1 MASDQNE
8 LKLYSNWRSSCSF
21 RVRIALNLKGLKYE
35 YKAVNVDKGEQFSP
49 GKRKEMSYF
58 YFNFTITLFSF
69 LIYYLSYVMLEFTKL
84 NPIGYVP
91 VLVHGDMVLADSF
104 AIIMYLEDKYP
115 HHHPLLP
122 KDIHKKAINY
132 QVASIVSSSIQPYQN
147 ITTLKSIGEKLGPD
161 AQLAWAKHH
170 VQNGLIALERLLKD
184 HAGRFATGDEIFLVW
199 FPASSVSL
207 PTQFP
212 ILSRLHE
219 AYNEIPAFQDAMP
232 EKQPDTPLTST
243 S

>member
-21 RVRIALNLKGLKYE
+21 RVRIALNLK
-35 YKAVNVDKGEQFSP
+35 
-49 GKRKEMSYF
+49 
-58 YFNFTITLFSF
+58 
-69 LIYYLSYVMLEFTKL
+69 EFTKL

-132 QVASIVSSSIQPYQN
+132 QFASIVSSSIQPYQN
-147 ITTLKSIGEKLGPD
+147 IATLKSIGEKLGPD

-170 VQNGLIALERLLKD
+170 VEKGCIALERLLKD
-184 HAGRFATGDEIFLVW
+184 HAGRFATGDEIFLADLFLAPQIHAAFTRFNVDK
-199 FPASSVSL
+199 
-207 PTQFP
+207 TQFP
-212 ILSRLHE
+212 ILSRLYDT
-219 AYNEIPAFQDAMP
+219 YNEIPAFQDAMP
-232 EKQPDTPLTST
+232 EKQPDAPLTST

>member
-35 YKAVNVDKGEQFSP
+35 YKAVNLVKGEQFSP
-49 GKRKEMSYF
+49 
-58 YFNFTITLFSF
+58 
-69 LIYYLSYVMLEFTKL
+69 EFTKL

-132 QVASIVSSSIQPYQN
+132 Q
-147 ITTLKSIGEKLGPD
+147 KSIGEKLGPD

-170 VQNGLIALERLLKD
+170 VEKGCIALESLLKD

-199 FPASSVSL
+199 FPASSLSL
-207 PTQFP
+207 PADLFLAPQIHAAFTRFNVDKTQFP
-212 ILSRLHE
+212 ILSRLYE
-219 AYNEIPAFQDAMP
+219 TYDEIPAFQDAMP
-232 EKQPDTPLTST
+232 EKQPDAPLTST